1 MSAVVVLASC
11 LSFPIVNR
19 WLAVRFNL
27 LSSTIIGAMA
37 LVCLI
42 TPGIDASLAGFAL
55 TFASTVT
62 NDLLSLVRQFV
73 GLEQSMVW
81 CEILHH
87 SMMRCNHCDLLG
99 CFGTCQRIFR
109 AEERAPGIH

>member
-1 MSAVVVLASC
+1 MPTSC
-11 LSFPIVNR
+11 LSFPTVNR

-27 LSSTIIGAMA
+27 LSSAIIGAMA

-62 NDLLSLVRQFV
+62 NDLLSMVRQFV
-73 GLEQSMVW
+73 GLEQSMV
-81 CEILHH
+81 
-87 SMMRCNHCDLLG
+87 
-99 CFGTCQRIFR
+99 
-109 AEERAPGIH
+109 